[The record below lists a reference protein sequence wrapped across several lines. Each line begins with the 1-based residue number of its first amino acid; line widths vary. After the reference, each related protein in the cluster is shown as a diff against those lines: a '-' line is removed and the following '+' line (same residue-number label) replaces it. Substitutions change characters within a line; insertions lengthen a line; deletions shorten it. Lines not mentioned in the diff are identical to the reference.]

1 MSSIICDRWL
11 ILGSETLS
19 IRGVA
24 TGVYIGRPIYTPNMS
39 NRFVHVWDINTS
51 FEIAIHRYGVQA
63 PFLAEDIFCRLCNMY
78 DL

>member
-1 MSSIICDRWL
+1 MSSLIRDRWL

-24 TGVYIGRPIYTPNMS
+24 TGVYIGIYTPKMS

-51 FEIAIHRYGVQA
+51 FEIAIRRYGVQA